1 MGDLNPVEVGKLA
14 DRRGQKADFAA
25 VFSGNDGE
33 GYKYVMCSS
42 HTDVAALGKKFNEAL
57 NGRGGGRNPMVQG
70 SVMAERAKIEE
81 FLLT

>member
-1 MGDLNPVEVGKLA
+1 M
-14 DRRGQKADFAA
+14 
-25 VFSGNDGE
+25 
-33 GYKYVMCSS
+33 MCSS